1 MKTKLILLFALFIS
15 LFAEAQTYPVNLHA
29 TLKKGYE
36 KLKKGESVIITGVS
50 HSTEIKSTYAQSNAT
65 IDNPAALTDKFTLI
79 INEKEVSIKDDMDE
93 IFDFQFQTAQDI
105 WDAIIISRVLAKLEK
120 KGMQV
125 SLRKDME
132 NDALEYIAR
141 VKNTGLELKD
151 PFLENYIYSVIAKIA
166 PETIIDGRP
175 GNINI
180 LLVDDA
186 SENACMYPNGTLVLH
201 SGLIARLH
209 SEDELAA
216 ILSHEIAHF
225 ILDHGVQNVNKAI
238 ARKKRAEFWA
248 AVATGITAAAEVTA
262 AAKNR
267 YYVPGAATI
276 GMAVLTS
283 SIASQVVERLGM
295 LYNHEQETDADFVAK
310 KIITQAG
317 YDSNALATA
326 LNRLQESMVKER
338 STAMYFSSYT
348 HPSLVKRILD
358 AGSPKELKDSR
369 FERIASAAVSSAARM
384 KFEDRRF
391 RQAYEL
397 FEQNINLN
405 VATFSDYV
413 MQAQC
418 MLCLKDTKESN
429 NRALEWVNRA
439 RTLSPENINIDK
451 AEILVRLRLNQT
463 AQAITLLEEYKTR
476 LLNMERDTKS
486 LYSEELWTEQ
496 HLFVEPELL
505 WANSMIVRL
514 KGMLGK

>member
-1 MKTKLILLFALFIS
+1 MKSKLIFVFVLFIS
-15 LFAEAQTYPVNLHA
+15 LLAEAQTYPVNLHA

-36 KLKKGESVIITGVS
+36 KMKKGETVTITGVS
-50 HSTEIKSTYAQSNAT
+50 HSTELKNTYAT
-65 IDNPAALTDKFTLI
+65 GTDNPAALADKFVLI
-79 INEKEVSIKDDMDE
+79 INEKEVPIKDDLDE
-93 IFDFQFQTAQDI
+93 VFDFKFQTAQDV
-105 WDAIIISRVLAKLEK
+105 WDAMIICKVLAKLEK

-125 SLRKDME
+125 SLRKEME
-132 NDALEYIAR
+132 NDALDYITR
-141 VKNTGLELKD
+141 VKSSGLELKD
-151 PFLENYIYSVIAKIA
+151 PYLENYVYSVIAKLA
-166 PETIIDGRP
+166 PEIIIDGRP

-186 SENACMYPNGTLVLH
+186 SENACMYPNGTLILH

-225 ILDHGVQNVNKAI
+225 ILDHSVQNVNKAI

-248 AVATGITAAAEVTA
+248 AVATGITAAAEVA
-262 AAKNR
+262 AASKNR

-295 LYNHEQETDADFVAK
+295 LYNHEQEAEADAIAK
-310 KIITQAG
+310 IIITQAG
-317 YDSNALATA
+317 YDSDALATA

-338 STAMYFSSYT
+338 STAMYFASYT
-348 HPSLVKRILD
+348 HPSLIKRISD
-358 AGSPKELKDSR
+358 AGTPKELNDKR
-369 FERIASAAVSSAARM
+369 FERIVSAAVSSAARM

-405 VATFSDYV
+405 VATSSDYV

-429 NRALEWVNRA
+429 SKALEWVNQA
-439 RTLSPENINIDK
+439 KLLSPQNINIVK
-451 AEILVRLRLNQT
+451 AEILIRLRLNQT
-463 AQAITLLEEYKTR
+463 AQAITLLEEYQTR
-476 LLNMERDTKS
+476 LQTMDKETKS
-486 LYSEELWTEQ
+486 MYSEALWTDQ
-496 HLFVEPELL
+496 HLFVEEELL
-505 WANSMIVRL
+505 WADGMVIRLNSILR
-514 KGMLGK
+514 K